1 MKSINSSHP
10 HSKSSVSGNKNP
22 TIGKQIE
29 KFKKGTTESF
39 IDPIALA
46 AKRDKPINLA
56 TNPKPLNAQIWE
68 NDYHMP
74 KVKVLK
80 DAEAKII
87 AQRLFIAPL
96 I

>member
-1 MKSINSSHP
+1 MGKINSSHP
-10 HSKSSVSGNKNP
+10 HSKSSVGGNKNP

-29 KFKKGTTESF
+29 KLKEGTTKNF
-39 IDPIALA
+39 IDPIALT
-46 AKRDKPINLA
+46 AKKDKPIYLA

-74 KVKVLK
+74 KVNVLR
-80 DAEAKII
+80 DTEAQII
-87 AQRLFIAPL
+87 AQRLFYVSL